1 MARAKK
7 SSPVT
12 TTAGHK
18 GEIIKA
24 MRGLSHRHD
33 LWSVFSD
40 FVEMG
45 AISIANT
52 SDRANPQHQQR
63 EERYLQIIRG
73 YSQEEQA
80 EFPRMLYH
88 LVEALTYSMDDV
100 LGEVFMELELGNK
113 WAGQFFTPY
122 EVCRL
127 MASMTAGDLKPM
139 IEQQGFVSVNEPACG
154 GGAMIIAMAEE
165 LHNQEINY
173 QQCMHVIAQDLDL
186 KAVHMSYLQ
195 FSLLHIPAV
204 VIHGNSLALEERSHW
219 NTPAHIMGG
228 WEWKLHRRMMQKMQ
242 LPAEAE
248 APAPEPMP
256 EPEPEPVIVTAP
268 PLPPPSQWQQ
278 AGLF

>member
-1 MARAKK
+1 VSRAKK

-40 FVEMG
+40 FVEIG

-52 SDRANPQHQQR
+52 ADRSNPQWQQR
-63 EERYLQIIRG
+63 EDRYMQIIKG
-73 YSQEEQA
+73 YTPEEQA

-88 LVEALTYSMDDV
+88 LVEALACGMDDV

-113 WAGQFFTPY
+113 WTGQFFTPY
-122 EVCRL
+122 EVCQL
-127 MASMTAGDLKPM
+127 MARMTAGDLKPF
-139 IEQQGFVSVNEPACG
+139 IEQQGFVTVNEPACG
-154 GGAMIIAMAEE
+154 GGAMIIAMADE
-165 LHNQEINY
+165 LHSQGINY
-173 QQCMHVIAQDLDL
+173 QQCMHVTAQDLDL
-186 KAVHMSYLQ
+186 KAVQMAYLQ
-195 FSLLHIPAV
+195 FSLLHIPAI
-204 VIHGNSLALEERSHW
+204 VIHGNTLALEERSHW

-228 WEWKLHRRMMQKMQ
+228 WEWKLRIKRKPMAPVDDPAQ
-242 LPAEAE
+242 AEASV
-248 APAPEPMP
+248 
-256 EPEPEPVIVTAP
+256 PEPVATPMIVMQTPA
-268 PLPPPSQWQQ
+268 QWQQ